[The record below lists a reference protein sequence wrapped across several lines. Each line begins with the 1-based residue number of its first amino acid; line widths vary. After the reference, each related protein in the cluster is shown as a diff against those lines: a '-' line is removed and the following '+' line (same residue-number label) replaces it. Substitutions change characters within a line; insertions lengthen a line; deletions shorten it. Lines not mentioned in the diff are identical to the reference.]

1 MPIISGENL
10 KKLLITTHP
19 DLKDEY
25 AEQMVELFQEI
36 RGKCDSSEISTK
48 ALDLRGLMASV
59 NLVRQGLSLSQ
70 ALEMGI
76 INKTFD
82 EFERLLV
89 MDIINARI
97 AGNIGRD
104 EIFGN

>member
-1 MPIISGENL
+1 
-10 KKLLITTHP
+10 
-19 DLKDEY
+19 
-25 AEQMVELFQEI
+25 VELFQEI
-36 RGKCDSSEISTK
+36 RGKCDSAEISTK

-59 NLVRQGLSLSQ
+59 NLVRQGLSLSD

-89 MDIINARI
+89 SDIINARI
-97 AGNIGRD
+97 SSAVGRD
-104 EIFGN
+104 EIFSR